1 VALGPAWLG
10 TQASSLYHHAAD
22 QTFSSVR
29 HAGAHADLP
38 KSLSAASVEISIS
51 YSLQIGQNV
60 TNQRSDSRAA
70 HAQKAL
76 VPIAE
81 K

>member
-1 VALGPAWLG
+1 MMNRVENKTRYPSGNIG
-10 TQASSLYHHAAD
+10 SS
-22 QTFSSVR
+22 
-29 HAGAHADLP
+29 

-60 TNQRSDSRAA
+60 TNQSSDSRAA